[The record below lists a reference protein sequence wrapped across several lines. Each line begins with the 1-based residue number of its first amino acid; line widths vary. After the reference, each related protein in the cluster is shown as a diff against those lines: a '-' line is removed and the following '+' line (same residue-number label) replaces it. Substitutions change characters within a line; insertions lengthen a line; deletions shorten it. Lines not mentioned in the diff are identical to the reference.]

1 MEKVL
6 PIHPSVHQSESKA
19 GSRKGVWLVALG
31 AALWGLDPLFR
42 ILLLKYFTSTQIVLI
57 EHVLLLFYSVP
68 ILWIYRK
75 SLGGLKL
82 RHIGALLFISWGGSA
97 IATIM
102 FTSAFAHG
110 DLNGV
115 LLLQKLQ
122 PLFAI
127 LMARWILKEQLPAR
141 FLILVVMALAGTYLL
156 TFGATF
162 PFDGLSNFGLI
173 GGLLSIGAAALWGG
187 STVMGRLL
195 LDKMPFEAV
204 TALRFTLALPLLFA
218 TAWIGGES
226 WNLPTQTTAWI
237 AVSVNLLLQAF
248 LPGLLSLLLYYKGL
262 SGIKASYATLAELFF
277 PAIGVLVNWL
287 VFQQNITLAQAAG
300 FLLIWFMLFQL
311 SRQQDV
317 QQQAEA
323 AVKRGAKRSGA

>member
-1 MEKVL
+1 MDKAL
-6 PIHPSVHQSESKA
+6 PIHQSVRQDPSRI
-19 GSRKGVWLVALG
+19 GSRNGVWLIALG
-31 AALWGLDPLFR
+31 AALWGVDPLFR

-57 EHVLLLFYSVP
+57 EHILLLFYSVP
-68 ILWIYRK
+68 VLWVYRK

-97 IATIM
+97 VATIM

-127 LMARWILKEQLPAR
+127 LMARWILKEMLPAR
-141 FLILVVMALAGTYLL
+141 FFILVIVALAGTYLL
-156 TFGATF
+156 TFGVTF
-162 PFDGLSNFGLI
+162 PFDGLSNFGVV

-218 TAWIGGES
+218 TAWVGGES
-226 WNLPTQTTAWI
+226 WNWPTHSTDWL
-237 AVSVNLLLQAF
+237 AVSVNMLLQAF
-248 LPGLLSLLLYYKGL
+248 LPGLLSLLLYYRGL
-262 SGIKASYATLAELFF
+262 SGTKASYATLAELFF

-287 VFQQNITLAQAAG
+287 VFQQNITIAQVAG
-300 FLLIWFMLFQL
+300 FVLIWFMLFQL
-311 SRQQDV
+311 SRQQDGKQTNHV
-317 QQQAEA
+317 PMQQA
-323 AVKRGAKRSGA
+323 S